1 MPMLYTYLIWSVLLV
16 LLWSVVFVFTRN
28 KKKMLTMSL
37 GTAPLGLTEPLFY
50 PEPGILEPSNVV
62 RIGGKLRL

>member
-37 GTAPLGLTEPLFY
+37 GTAPLGLTEPVFL
-50 PEPGILEPSNVV
+50 PGILEPSNVV

>member
-37 GTAPLGLTEPLFY
+37 GTAPLG
-50 PEPGILEPSNVV
+50 S
-62 RIGGKLRL
+62 